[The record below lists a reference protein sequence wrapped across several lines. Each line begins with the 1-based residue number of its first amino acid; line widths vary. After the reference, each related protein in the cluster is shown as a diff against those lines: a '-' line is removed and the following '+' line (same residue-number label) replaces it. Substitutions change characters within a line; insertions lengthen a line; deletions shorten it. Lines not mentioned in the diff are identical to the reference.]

1 MKKYLRVIFL
11 KNLKCW
17 LIVIASF
24 VIFGIC
30 NSFFNKN
37 TEANNYISRPGVDEY
52 DTEMEIEVEGLL
64 DKPQRIEIPVTKR
77 SYSKDEAKEA
87 IKKGLEEILLTLPG
101 ENSSLQNITTDLNLT
116 NEISDLGLSVRWD
129 FGESELIDI
138 LGNVHNENLKEN
150 INLDIEVDLSY
161 ETYEESYII
170 PATVCPKILSNDER
184 LLKGLIDKIAIAD
197 KESIQKDGYT
207 LPDTY
212 DGKSLIYHYG
222 EAFNFNIIP
231 IMGIII
237 AILLY
242 LQEKEKESR
251 SAENRKRE
259 LMKDYPDI
267 VSKLI
272 VFIGAG
278 LSIRQSWESIV
289 IDYENEC
296 KENNERRYAYEEMV
310 KALAKLKTG
319 IYENT
324 VYKDFGRS
332 CGLRQYMKLASL
344 LEQNRRNGLA
354 NLHSLLS
361 MESQSAWDERINLA
375 RREGEELN
383 TKLLLPLFMMLL
395 IVMMIIIVPALL
407 IFY

>member
-11 KNLKCW
+11 NNLKSW

-24 VIFGIC
+24 VVFGIC

-77 SYSKDEAKEA
+77 TYSKDEAKEA

-150 INLDIEVDLSY
+150 RNIDIEVSLSY

-170 PATVCPKILSNDER
+170 PITVCPKILSDDER
-184 LLKGLIDKIAIAD
+184 LLKGLIDKIANVD
-197 KESIQKDGYT
+197 KESAQKDGYT

-212 DGKSLIYHYG
+212 EGKRLIYHYG

-231 IMGIII
+231 IMGTVI

-242 LQEKEKESR
+242 LQDKEKERR
-251 SAENRKRE
+251 STEKRKRE

-278 LSIRQSWESIV
+278 LSVRQSWESIV

>member
-1 MKKYLRVIFL
+1 MKKYLRIIFL

-17 LIVIASF
+17 LIVITGF

-77 SYSKDEAKEA
+77 TYSKDEAKEA

-101 ENSSLQNITTDLNLT
+101 ENSSLQNITSDLNLT

-150 INLDIEVDLSY
+150 INLDIEVSLSY

-170 PATVCPKILSNDER
+170 PITVCPKILSNDER

-251 SAENRKRE
+251 SIENRKRE

-278 LSIRQSWESIV
+278 LSVRQSWESIV

-332 CGLRQYMKLASL
+332 CALRQYMKLASL

>member
-11 KNLKCW
+11 NNLKSW
-17 LIVIASF
+17 LIVITGF

-77 SYSKDEAKEA
+77 TYSKDEAKEA

-150 INLDIEVDLSY
+150 RNIDIEVSLSY

-170 PATVCPKILSNDER
+170 PATVCPKTLSNDER

-242 LQEKEKESR
+242 LQEKEKERR
-251 SAENRKRE
+251 STENRKRE

-278 LSIRQSWESIV
+278 LSVRQSWESIV

-332 CGLRQYMKLASL
+332 CALRQYMKLASL

-383 TKLLLPLFMMLL
+383 TKLILPLFMMLL

>member
-1 MKKYLRVIFL
+1 MKKYLRAIFL

-17 LIVIASF
+17 LIVTASF

-77 SYSKDEAKEA
+77 TYSKDEAKEA

-170 PATVCPKILSNDER
+170 PVTVCPKILSNDER
-184 LLKGLIDKIAIAD
+184 LLKGLIDKISIAD
-197 KESIQKDGYT
+197 QESIQKDGYT

-231 IMGIII
+231 IMGVII

-242 LQEKEKESR
+242 LQEKEKERR
-251 SAENRKRE
+251 STEKRKRE

-278 LSIRQSWESIV
+278 LSVRQSWESIV

-332 CGLRQYMKLASL
+332 CALRQYMKLASL

>member
-1 MKKYLRVIFL
+1 MKKYLRVIFIN
-11 KNLKCW
+11 NLKCW
-17 LIVIASF
+17 LIIIASF

-30 NSFFNKN
+30 NSFLKVNKV
-37 TEANNYISRPGVDEY
+37 EDNYINRPGVDEY

-77 SYSKDEAKEA
+77 TYSKDEAKEA

-150 INLDIEVDLSY
+150 INLDIEVSLSY
-161 ETYEESYII
+161 ETYEESYIVPI
-170 PATVCPKILSNDER
+170 TVCPKILSNDER
-184 LLKGLIDKIAIAD
+184 LLKGLIDKISIAD

-242 LQEKEKESR
+242 LQEKEKERR
-251 SAENRKRE
+251 STENRKRE

-278 LSIRQSWESIV
+278 LSVRQSWESIV

-332 CGLRQYMKLASL
+332 CALRQYMKLASL

>member
-11 KNLKCW
+11 NNLKCW
-17 LIVIASF
+17 LIVITGF

-30 NSFFNKN
+30 NSFLKVN
-37 TEANNYISRPGVDEY
+37 TVENNYINRPGVDEY

-77 SYSKDEAKEA
+77 TYSKDEANEA

-138 LGNVHNENLKEN
+138 LGSVHNENLKEN
-150 INLDIEVDLSY
+150 RNIDIEVSLSY

-170 PATVCPKILSNDER
+170 PITVCPKILSDDER
-184 LLKGLIDKIAIAD
+184 LLKGLIDKIANVD
-197 KESIQKDGYT
+197 KDSVQKDGYI

-212 DGKSLIYHYG
+212 EGKRLIYHYG

-231 IMGIII
+231 IMGVII

-242 LQEKEKESR
+242 LQEKEKERR
-251 SAENRKRE
+251 STEKRKRE

-278 LSIRQSWESIV
+278 LSVRQSWESIV

-296 KENNERRYAYEEMV
+296 KENNERRHAYEEMV

-332 CGLRQYMKLASL
+332 CALRQYMKLASL

>member
-11 KNLKCW
+11 NNLKCW
-17 LIVIASF
+17 LIITASF

-30 NSFFNKN
+30 NSFFDKN

-77 SYSKDEAKEA
+77 TYSKDEAKEA

-150 INLDIEVDLSY
+150 INLDIEVSLSY

-170 PATVCPKILSNDER
+170 PITVCPKILSNDER

-251 SAENRKRE
+251 SIENRKRE

-278 LSIRQSWESIV
+278 LSVRQSWESIV

-332 CGLRQYMKLASL
+332 CALRQYMKLASL

>member
-11 KNLKCW
+11 NNLKCW

-24 VIFGIC
+24 VVFGIC

-77 SYSKDEAKEA
+77 TYSKDEANEA

-150 INLDIEVDLSY
+150 INLDIEVSLSY

-170 PATVCPKILSNDER
+170 PITVCPKILSDDER
-184 LLKGLIDKIAIAD
+184 LLKGLIDKIANVD
-197 KESIQKDGYT
+197 KESVQKDGYI
-207 LPDTY
+207 LPDNY
-212 DGKSLIYHYG
+212 EGKRLIYHYG

-242 LQEKEKESR
+242 LQEKEKERKST
-251 SAENRKRE
+251 ENRKRE

-278 LSIRQSWESIV
+278 LSVRQSWESIV

-332 CGLRQYMKLASL
+332 CALRQYMKLASL

>member
-11 KNLKCW
+11 NNLKCW
-17 LIVIASF
+17 LIVITGF

-30 NSFFNKN
+30 NSFLKVN
-37 TEANNYISRPGVDEY
+37 TVENNYINRPGVDEY

-77 SYSKDEAKEA
+77 TYSKDEANEA

-170 PATVCPKILSNDER
+170 PVTVCPKILSNDER
-184 LLKGLIDKIAIAD
+184 LLKGLIDKISIAD

-231 IMGIII
+231 IMGVII

-242 LQEKEKESR
+242 LQEKEKERR
-251 SAENRKRE
+251 STEKRKRE

-278 LSIRQSWESIV
+278 LSVRQSWESIV

>member
-11 KNLKCW
+11 NNLKSW
-17 LIVIASF
+17 LIVITGF

-184 LLKGLIDKIAIAD
+184 LLKGLIDKIANVD
-197 KESIQKDGYT
+197 KESIQKEGYT

-231 IMGIII
+231 IMGVII

-242 LQEKEKESR
+242 LQEKEKERR
-251 SAENRKRE
+251 STEKRKRE

-278 LSIRQSWESIV
+278 LSVRQSWESIV

-310 KALAKLKTG
+310 KAMAKLKTG

-332 CGLRQYMKLASL
+332 CALRQYMKLASL

>member
-11 KNLKCW
+11 NNLKCW

-24 VIFGIC
+24 VVFGIC

-52 DTEMEIEVEGLL
+52 DTEMKIEVEGLL

-77 SYSKDEAKEA
+77 TYSKDEAKEA

-150 INLDIEVDLSY
+150 RNIDIEVSLSY

-170 PATVCPKILSNDER
+170 PVTVCPKILSNDER

-242 LQEKEKESR
+242 LQEKEKERKST
-251 SAENRKRE
+251 EKRKRE

-278 LSIRQSWESIV
+278 LSVRQSWESIV

-332 CGLRQYMKLASL
+332 CALRQYMKLASL

>member
-11 KNLKCW
+11 NNLKCW
-17 LIVIASF
+17 LIIIASF

-30 NSFFNKN
+30 NSFLKVNKV
-37 TEANNYISRPGVDEY
+37 EDNYINRPGVDEY

-77 SYSKDEAKEA
+77 TYSKDEAKEA

-150 INLDIEVDLSY
+150 INLDIEVSLSY
-161 ETYEESYII
+161 ETYEESYIVPI
-170 PATVCPKILSNDER
+170 TVCPKILSNDER
-184 LLKGLIDKIAIAD
+184 LLKGLIDKISIAD

-242 LQEKEKESR
+242 LQEKEKERKST
-251 SAENRKRE
+251 EKRKRE

-278 LSIRQSWESIV
+278 LSVRQSWESIV

-332 CGLRQYMKLASL
+332 CALRQYMKLASL

-361 MESQSAWDERINLA
+361 IESQSAWDERINLA